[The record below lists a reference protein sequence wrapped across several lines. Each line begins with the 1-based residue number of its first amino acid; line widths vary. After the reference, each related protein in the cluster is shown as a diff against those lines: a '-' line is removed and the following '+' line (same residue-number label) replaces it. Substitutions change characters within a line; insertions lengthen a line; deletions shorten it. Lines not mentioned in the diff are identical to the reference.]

1 MNPENAGRNQAGQFK
16 KGKSGN
22 PAGKP
27 SGLRHKATRAVEG
40 LLNGEAEAI
49 TRKAIEAALEGDMT
63 AIRLVLDRVA
73 PARRDRPITADL
85 PQLSNVSDASQLCLE
100 VLRATVEGKI
110 TPEESVKLASVVDVY
125 RKVVE
130 AAEFERRIE
139 ALEVAQQRTNDQRRA
154 DEHRA
159 GQ

>member
-1 MNPENAGRNQAGQFK
+1 VNPENTGRNQAGQFK

-27 SGLRHKATRAVEG
+27 SGVRHKATMAVEG
-40 LLNGEAEAI
+40 LLSGEAEAI
-49 TRKAIEAALEGDMT
+49 TRKAIEAALDGDMT

-73 PARRDRPITADL
+73 PPSRDRPITADL
-85 PQLSNVSDASQLCLE
+85 PGLSTVADAPQLCLE

-139 ALEVAQQRTNDQRRA
+139 ALEAAQQHANQPPVSR
-154 DEHRA
+154 
-159 GQ
+159 